1 MRQSGDTMSVSPVR
15 TERLPSSTQT
25 PDERRQA
32 GAALRHEVPRSAHA
46 GWVPPSDRPDPV
58 EILIEQGKSRISELL
73 PIRYGR
79 MRTDP
84 FAFLRGAAA
93 VMASDLSHTP
103 TSNIRMHACGDAHL
117 NNFGSYATPDGL
129 PVFDINDFDE
139 TLPAPFE
146 WDVKRLATSLV
157 VAGRVAQYSGKAA
170 RGLAF
175 AAVQSYREHIVT
187 LAQLPPVEAW
197 NRHVDLARA
206 IAGIDDLKVRIA
218 VEKRLAQVLES
229 GSKHFGLV
237 EEKGGRV
244 HIREKPPLV
253 YHLSAHSLPANKAF
267 ASYAKTLQEDR
278 RVLLHRYALQDVA
291 FKAVG
296 VGSVG
301 TFCAIGLLTA
311 GDGSP
316 LLLQIKEAQ
325 ESVLAPFAG
334 ASIYPNHGERV
345 VVGQRMMQAATD
357 LFLGWTR
364 EPIDGRHFYIRRL
377 KDSRLA
383 DIGTQLE
390 AALPFYASLCGRTLA
405 RAHAR
410 AGDPAMVSGYVGNG
424 SAFDEAITEF
434 AVAYADQTER
444 DWKSFLAAIKADRI
458 VAAATA
464 PKKT

>member
-1 MRQSGDTMSVSPVR
+1 
-15 TERLPSSTQT
+15 
-25 PDERRQA
+25 
-32 GAALRHEVPRSAHA
+32 
-46 GWVPPSDRPDPV
+46 
-58 EILIEQGKSRISELL
+58 
-73 PIRYGR
+73 

-93 VMASDLSHTP
+93 VMAADLAGTP
-103 TSNIRMHACGDAHL
+103 ATGIRMQACGDAHL
-117 NNFGSYATPDGL
+117 ANFGSYATPEGL

-146 WDVKRLATSLV
+146 WDLKRLAASLV
-157 VAGRVAQYSGKAA
+157 VSGRVARYSEKAA
-170 RGLAF
+170 RKLAY
-175 AAVQSYREHIVT
+175 AAAQSYSEHMAE
-187 LAQLPPVEAW
+187 LAALPPVVAW
-197 NRHVDLARA
+197 NRRIDLTRA
-206 IAGIDDLKVRIA
+206 VADIDQPKVRHA
-218 VEKRLAQVLES
+218 VEKRFARVLES
-229 GSKHFGLV
+229 STEHFGLA
-237 EEKGGRV
+237 ERKDGEV
-244 HIREKPPLV
+244 HIPEKPPLV
-253 YHLSAHSLPANKAF
+253 YHLSKHDLPARKAF

-278 RVLLHRYALQDVA
+278 RVLLHRHTLRDVA

-334 ASIYPNHGERV
+334 ASNYANHGERV

-357 LFLGWTR
+357 VFLGWTSA
-364 EPIDGRHFYIRRL
+364 PIDGRRFYIRRL

-383 DIGTQLE
+383 DIGTQLQ

-410 AGDPAMVSGYVGNG
+410 AGDPALVSGYVGSG
-424 SAFDEAITEF
+424 SASEEAISEF
-434 AVAYADQTER
+434 AVAYADQTEK
-444 DWKSFLAAIKADRI
+444 DWNGFLAAIKAGRI
-458 VAAATA
+458 VAAEPET
-464 PKKT
+464 KNG

>member
-1 MRQSGDTMSVSPVR
+1 MDTDLALDRTSMATRSP
-15 TERLPSSTQT
+15 E
-25 PDERRQA
+25 DRRDA
-32 GAALRHEVPRSAHA
+32 GVALRRVVPRSAQ
-46 GWVPPSDRPDPV
+46 GEWTPPAKRADPV
-58 EILIEQGKSRISELL
+58 EILIQQGKNRIQGLL

-93 VMASDLSHTP
+93 VMAADLARMPVTG
-103 TSNIRMHACGDAHL
+103 IRMQACGDAHL
-117 NNFGSYATPDGL
+117 ANFGSYATPEGL

-157 VAGRVAQYSGKAA
+157 VSGRVAQYSEKAA
-170 RGLAF
+170 RKLALS
-175 AAVQSYREHIVT
+175 AARSYREHMAA
-187 LAQLPPVEAW
+187 LARLSPVDAW
-197 NRHVDLARA
+197 NQHIDLGRA
-206 IAGIDDLKVRIA
+206 IADIDEPKLRDA
-218 VEKRLAQVLES
+218 MEKRLARVMES
-229 GSKHFGLV
+229 SARHFGLA
-237 EEKGGRV
+237 EKKDGGV
-244 HIREKPPLV
+244 HIREKPPLI
-253 YHLSAHSLPANKAF
+253 YHLDKHALPARKAF
-267 ASYAKTLQEDR
+267 ASYAQTLQEDR
-278 RVLLHRYALQDVA
+278 RVLLHRHTLRDVA

-334 ASIYPNHGERV
+334 ASDYANHGERV

-357 LFLGWTR
+357 VFLGWTR
-364 EPIDGRHFYIRRL
+364 APVDNRYFYIRRL

-383 DIGTQLE
+383 NVGAQLQ
-390 AALPFYASLCGRTLA
+390 AALPFYATLCGRTLA

-410 AGDPAMVSGYVGNG
+410 AGDPALVSGYAGTG
-424 SAFDEAITEF
+424 TAFEEAISAF
-434 AVAYADQTER
+434 AVAYADQTEK
-444 DWKSFLAAIKADRI
+444 DWNGFLAAIKAGWI
-458 VAAATA
+458 EAAEPETG
-464 PKKT
+464 KS

>member
-1 MRQSGDTMSVSPVR
+1 METNLIPKHTSMATHSP
-15 TERLPSSTQT
+15 E
-25 PDERRQA
+25 DRRKA
-32 GAALRHEVPRSAHA
+32 GAGLRRAVPRGAQGEWA
-46 GWVPPSDRPDPV
+46 PPADRADPI
-58 EILIEQGKSRISELL
+58 EILIEQGKSRIQELL

-79 MRTDP
+79 MRADP

-93 VMASDLSHTP
+93 VMAADLARTP
-103 TSNIRMHACGDAHL
+103 ATGIRMQACGDAHL
-117 NNFGSYATPDGL
+117 ANFGSYATPEGL

-157 VAGRVAQYSGKAA
+157 VSGRVAQYSEKAA
-170 RGLAF
+170 RGLALS
-175 AAVQSYREHIVT
+175 AARSYREHMAA
-187 LAQLPPVEAW
+187 LARLSPVDAW
-197 NRHVDLARA
+197 NQHIDLARA
-206 IAGIDDLKVRIA
+206 IADIDQPKLRDA
-218 VEKRLAQVLES
+218 MEKRLSRVLES
-229 GSKHFGLV
+229 GAQHFGLA
-237 EEKGGRV
+237 EQKGGGV
-244 HIREKPPLV
+244 HIRENPPLI
-253 YHLSAHSLPANKAF
+253 YHLDKHALPARKAF
-267 ASYAKTLQEDR
+267 ASYAETLQEDR
-278 RVLLHRYALQDVA
+278 RVLLHRHTLRDVA

-334 ASIYPNHGERV
+334 ASDYANHGERV

-357 LFLGWTR
+357 VFLGWTR
-364 EPIDGRHFYIRRL
+364 APVDNRHFYVRRL

-383 DIGTQLE
+383 NVGTRLQ

-410 AGDPAMVSGYVGNG
+410 AGDPALVSGYAGTGN
-424 SAFDEAITEF
+424 AFEEAISAF
-434 AVAYADQTER
+434 AVAYADQTEK
-444 DWKSFLAAIKADRI
+444 DWNGFLAAIKAGRI
-458 VAAATA
+458 DAAAPETG
-464 PKKT
+464 KS

>member
-1 MRQSGDTMSVSPVR
+1 MSVRGVR
-15 TERLPSSTQT
+15 SERLQSSIQS
-25 PDERRQA
+25 PEERRQA
-32 GAALRHEVPRSAHA
+32 GAALREEVPCSAHA
-46 GWVPPSDRPDPV
+46 TWASPANRPDPI
-58 EILIEQGKSRISELL
+58 EILIEQGQSRVSELL
-73 PIRYGR
+73 PIRYAR

-93 VMASDLSHTP
+93 VMASDLSRTP
-103 TSNIRMHACGDAHL
+103 TTNIRMQACGDAHL
-117 NNFGSYATPDGL
+117 NNFGSYETPEGL

-139 TLPAPFE
+139 TLPASFE
-146 WDVKRLATSLV
+146 WDLKRLTTSLV
-157 VAGRVAQYSGKAA
+157 VAGRVAQYSRKAA
-170 RGLAF
+170 RKLAF
-175 AAVQSYREHIVT
+175 AAAQSYRRHISA
-187 LAQLPPVEAW
+187 LARLSPVEAW

-206 IAGIDDLKVRIA
+206 IARIDDQKVRVS
-218 VEKRLAQVLES
+218 VEKRLARVLDS

-244 HIREKPPLV
+244 HIRAKPPLV
-253 YHLSAHSLPANKAF
+253 YHLDTHSLSASKAF

-278 RVLLHRYALQDVA
+278 RVLLHRYGLRDVA
-291 FKAVG
+291 FKVVG

-325 ESVLAPFAG
+325 ESILAPFAG
-334 ASIYPNHGERV
+334 ASEYPNHGERV
-345 VVGQRMMQAATD
+345 VVGQRMMQATSD
-357 LFLGWTR
+357 IFLGWTQK
-364 EPIDGRHFYIRRL
+364 PIDGRYFYVRRL
-377 KDSRLA
+377 KDSQLA

-390 AALPFYASLCGRTLA
+390 AALPFYATLCGYTLA

-410 AGDPAMVSGYVGNG
+410 AGDPAMVSGYVGDG

-434 AVAYADQTER
+434 AVAYADQTEN
-444 DWKSFLAAIKADRI
+444 DWQSFLAAIKSKRI
-458 VAAATA
+458 VCAAPE

>member
-1 MRQSGDTMSVSPVR
+1 MSVNRVRSESPPVSTR
-15 TERLPSSTQT
+15 TV
-25 PDERRQA
+25 DERRRA
-32 GAALRHEVPRSAHA
+32 GAALRSEVPRSAHA
-46 GWVPPSDRPDPV
+46 AWAPPSDRRDPV
-58 EILIEQGKSRISELL
+58 EILIEQGKSRVSELL

-84 FAFLRGAAA
+84 FAFLRGSAAL
-93 VMASDLSHTP
+93 MASDLSRMPAT
-103 TSNIRMHACGDAHL
+103 NIRMQACGDAHL
-117 NNFGSYATPDGL
+117 NNFGSYATAEGL

-139 TLPAPFE
+139 TLPPPFE
-146 WDVKRLATSLV
+146 WDLKRLATSLV

-170 RGLAF
+170 RRLALT
-175 AAVQSYREHIVT
+175 VVRSYRESIST

-197 NRHVDLARA
+197 NRHVDLRQA
-206 IAGIDDLKVRIA
+206 IAEIDDPKIRAA

-229 GSKHFGLV
+229 STKHFGLV
-237 EEKGGRV
+237 EEKAGSV
-244 HIREKPPLV
+244 HIREAPPLV
-253 YHLSAHSLPANKAF
+253 YHLDGRTLPAHKAF

-278 RVLLHRYALQDVA
+278 QVLLRRYALRDVA
-291 FKAVG
+291 FKVVG

-325 ESVLAPFAG
+325 ESALAPFAG
-334 ASIYPNHGERV
+334 ASKYANHGERV

-357 LFLGWTR
+357 MFLGWTR
-364 EPIDGRHFYIRRL
+364 EPIDGRHFYVRRL

-383 DIGTQLE
+383 NIGTRLE
-390 AALPFYASLCGRTLA
+390 AALPFYASLCGRSLA

-410 AGDPAMVSGYVGNG
+410 AGDPAMVSGYVGSG

-434 AVAYADQTER
+434 AVAYADQTEK
-444 DWKSFLAAIKADRI
+444 DWQSFLAAIKAERI
-458 VAAATA
+458 VAAPPA

>member
-1 MRQSGDTMSVSPVR
+1 MDTTLVRGHTSIATLSP
-15 TERLPSSTQT
+15 
-25 PDERRQA
+25 DDRRQA
-32 GAALRHEVPRSAHA
+32 GEALRRDVPRSAQCEWA
-46 GWVPPSDRPDPV
+46 PPGDRADPV
-58 EILIEQGKSRISELL
+58 EILIEQGKSRIQELL

-93 VMASDLSHTP
+93 VMAADLARTP
-103 TSNIRMHACGDAHL
+103 ASGIRMQACGDAHL
-117 NNFGSYATPDGL
+117 ANFGSYATPEGL

-146 WDVKRLATSLV
+146 WDLKRLATSLV
-157 VAGRVAQYSGKAA
+157 VAGRVAQYSAKAA
-170 RGLAF
+170 RGLART
-175 AAVQSYREHIVT
+175 AAGSYREHMAG
-187 LAQLPPVEAW
+187 LARLPPVDAW

-206 IAGIDDLKVRIA
+206 IADIDQPKVREA
-218 VEKRLAQVLES
+218 VKKRLAQVLES
-229 GSKHFGLV
+229 GAKHFGLV
-237 EEKGGRV
+237 EEKDRGI
-244 HIREKPPLV
+244 HIREKLPLIH
-253 YHLSAHSLPANKAF
+253 HLSEHDLPARKAF
-267 ASYAKTLQEDR
+267 ASYAETLQEDR
-278 RVLLHRYALQDVA
+278 RVLLHRHTLRDVA

-325 ESVLAPFAG
+325 ASVLAPFAA
-334 ASIYPNHGERV
+334 ASEYANHGERV

-357 LFLGWTR
+357 VFLGWTR
-364 EPIDGRHFYIRRL
+364 TPIDKRYFYIRRL

-383 DIGTQLE
+383 DIGTQLQ

-410 AGDPAMVSGYVGNG
+410 AGDPALVSGYTG
-424 SAFDEAITEF
+424 SGTAFEEAISEF
-434 AVAYADQTER
+434 AMAYGDQTEK
-444 DWKSFLAAIKADRI
+444 DWSSFLAAIKAGRV
-458 VAAATA
+458 VAAAPETS
-464 PKKT
+464 KS